1 MRIALLSA
9 QDAFTFTDITAAL
22 DREVIA
28 WTLVHEPE
36 ELENA
41 TSGAYDILLIDMAG
55 PYARAAAVREITT
68 ACHKDSYV
76 PVFALVHSGQLD
88 GIDLSLGVDDFVLVP
103 ADPAEIITRL
113 ALLNGRFHAVTN
125 SADEISLG
133 DLRINH
139 ARYEVWVGVRQ
150 VTLTFKEYEL
160 LRLLASQPGH
170 VYTRHVLLDLVWGYD
185 YFGGTR
191 TVDVHVRR
199 LRSKIE
205 DQTHTFVETVRNVG
219 YRLRADP
226 GPRRIGQPG

>member
-1 MRIALLSA
+1 MHIALLSA
-9 QDAFTFTDITAAL
+9 QDAYTFTDFIAAL

-36 ELENA
+36 ALE
-41 TSGAYDILLIDMAG
+41 GAIQGAHDILIIDMAG
-55 PYARAAAVREITT
+55 PYARAAAVREIAT

-76 PVFALVHSGQLD
+76 PVLALVHSGQLD
-88 GIDLSLGVDDFVLVP
+88 AVDASLGVDDFVLFP
-103 ADPAEIITRL
+103 ADPAEIVTRL

-170 VYTRHVLLDLVWGYD
+170 VYTRHVLLDVVWGYD

-205 DQTHTFVETVRNVG
+205 DQSHTFVETVRNVG

-226 GPRRIGQPG
+226 EPRRVGRPG

>member
-1 MRIALLSA
+1 MHIALLSA
-9 QDAFTFTDITAAL
+9 QDAYTFTDFIAAL

-36 ELENA
+36 ALE
-41 TSGAYDILLIDMAG
+41 GAIQGTHDILIIDMAG
-55 PYARAAAVREITT
+55 PYARAAAVREIATE
-68 ACHKDSYV
+68 CHKDSYV
-76 PVFALVHSGQLD
+76 PVLALVHSGQLD
-88 GIDLSLGVDDFVLVP
+88 AVDGSLGVDDFVLFP
-103 ADPAEIITRL
+103 ADPAEIVTRL

-170 VYTRHVLLDLVWGYD
+170 VYTRHVLLDVVWGYD

-226 GPRRIGQPG
+226 EPRRVGRPG